1 MSKTNINMSLT
12 DASNGKDASTPMM
25 GMAALAVKS
34 SNVPTLEPPTNG
46 QTGIGINAAILTK
59 KIVQTWSLDE
69 NRNFWIN
76 IGTVG
81 WKKVEGASDSSITAY
96 GLIASSARMANSTV
110 DVYTDDATGMVNQLY
125 VW

>member
-1 MSKTNINMSLT
+1 MSNKNNISFT
-12 DASNGKDASTPMM
+12 DASNGIGASTPMM
-25 GMAALAVKS
+25 GIAAIKLLDKA
-34 SNVPTLEPPTNG
+34 SNVPTLEPPTRG
-46 QTGIGINAAILTK
+46 QMGVSAAILTK

-81 WKKVEGASDSSITAY
+81 WKKVQGASDASITAF
-96 GLIASSARMANSTV
+96 GLMASSARMSNSNV
-110 DVYTDDATGMVNQLY
+110 DVYTDDATGLVNQLY